1 MEIYNMIKQRIKKEE
16 RKYELI
22 KSKLQRDRTFGDL
35 ISYVK
40 YIFEYLWKNPY
51 YVSKI
56 LLIADNNDIK
66 NCLAHFFT
74 VNFYDNN
81 LSNNNKE
88 GQLLFVIALLVKE
101 EINKFNFNKPNNDI
115 NIIEQIF
122 LNNTPCS
129 YIFSELF
136 YKKEIQSFF
145 KPIII
150 DIIEELESSFPSQKI
165 IFDPGLIRD
174 SILFEKREQT
184 KEKEEDII
192 QNREKI
198 ITIRKSIYKND
209 KDINEKLKLFNEKYQ
224 FGLQREQLLKIS
236 KECEDKRVINYM
248 YKNILDSA
256 NNPDIYSTSVFLEK
270 IHFIKMSNDIGENYD
285 DDERKQFSK
294 NILAIYQ
301 QSFLE
306 TTKIIDKLL
315 DYLISNIHLLPFTI
329 KCINKIIFSII
340 DKKFPNLF
348 AHEKYFFIYQFFFNK
363 LVFPMLLEPSIYSLI
378 NDFIISDNT
387 RCNISIIMGI
397 INKFSSGQFYKDTQ
411 IEGQFTPFNW
421 YFLLKI
427 PKLLEFFEKASNV
440 DLPDYIQKIFDDDN
454 NNELDSEYN
463 YFEENYEEMISTKN
477 ILFSFDDFY
486 YLYMNMEANKDKL
499 FDDKNEKTKVLK
511 KAIIRLR
518 ESEYKIDKIK
528 NSLEKTEE
536 KTIRSNIS
544 PHTKKNK
551 QIDKKE
557 DEENK
562 LKSLKFFLISELLF
576 NKKCENLFNINSTK
590 EYYNI
595 KEEKNQ
601 EINDKAII
609 KAKNFICSFLY
620 NYYSLEDIHLSF
632 KNEKESNSINILKKL
647 KNYTKSSDLLRNEK
661 IPYEWYID
669 SIIEYLKKLPPKY
682 SENDYNLLYDELE
695 QEIKDSI
702 KIYNFEEISLLANKI
717 KFLKNSHIY
726 YDEAKK
732 VLIDIDLNNRVQVI
746 LEKEK
751 IPMEVRFTY
760 TSKKKRFK
768 IMPLSSTISGIFL
781 PLKLFTN
788 SEHKTCQTIN
798 QFISIFP
805 DLNELKKDQDSN
817 IFDIIKELQIPEKL
831 DEYFDYIEKYLK
843 ETEIENINEIK
854 DIKIKIY
861 DYVMEKLYDK
871 LFPDDS
877 DNDDIIIYNNCCK
890 ASWVELKHFIKGKDD
905 YILENFIPDTN
916 HYFQQINKEKSPR
929 KKLIYMNKIFTC
941 IQNLGLL
948 NGDHFEGTDEILS
961 ILNYAFIKN
970 KPVSIYSNCK
980 YMNLFIGEKKNKGEG
995 HQLSQMIGICQQVLN
1010 FNYKCLFDITEE
1022 EYNKNCDSINI
1033 EEI

>member
-1 MEIYNMIKQRIKKEE
+1 MIKQRIKKEE

-35 ISYVK
+35 ISYVI

-56 LLIADNNDIK
+56 LLTADNNDIK

-88 GQLLFVIALLVKE
+88 GQLLFIIALLVKE

-115 NIIEQIF
+115 NIIEQTF

-224 FGLQREQLLKIS
+224 FGIQREQLLKIS

-248 YKNILDSA
+248 HKKILDST

-397 INKFSSGQFYKDTQ
+397 INKFF
-411 IEGQFTPFNW
+411 
-421 YFLLKI
+421 
-427 PKLLEFFEKASNV
+427 
-440 DLPDYIQKIFDDDN
+440 
-454 NNELDSEYN
+454 
-463 YFEENYEEMISTKN
+463 
-477 ILFSFDDFY
+477 
-486 YLYMNMEANKDKL
+486 
-499 FDDKNEKTKVLK
+499 
-511 KAIIRLR
+511 
-518 ESEYKIDKIK
+518 
-528 NSLEKTEE
+528 
-536 KTIRSNIS
+536 
-544 PHTKKNK
+544 
-551 QIDKKE
+551 
-557 DEENK
+557 
-562 LKSLKFFLISELLF
+562 
-576 NKKCENLFNINSTK
+576 
-590 EYYNI
+590 
-595 KEEKNQ
+595 
-601 EINDKAII
+601 
-609 KAKNFICSFLY
+609 
-620 NYYSLEDIHLSF
+620 
-632 KNEKESNSINILKKL
+632 
-647 KNYTKSSDLLRNEK
+647 
-661 IPYEWYID
+661 
-669 SIIEYLKKLPPKY
+669 
-682 SENDYNLLYDELE
+682 
-695 QEIKDSI
+695 
-702 KIYNFEEISLLANKI
+702 
-717 KFLKNSHIY
+717 
-726 YDEAKK
+726 
-732 VLIDIDLNNRVQVI
+732 
-746 LEKEK
+746 
-751 IPMEVRFTY
+751 
-760 TSKKKRFK
+760 
-768 IMPLSSTISGIFL
+768 GIF
-781 PLKLFTN
+781 
-788 SEHKTCQTIN
+788 
-798 QFISIFP
+798 
-805 DLNELKKDQDSN
+805 
-817 IFDIIKELQIPEKL
+817 
-831 DEYFDYIEKYLK
+831 Y
-843 ETEIENINEIK
+843 
-854 DIKIKIY
+854 
-861 DYVMEKLYDK
+861 
-871 LFPDDS
+871 
-877 DNDDIIIYNNCCK
+877 
-890 ASWVELKHFIKGKDD
+890 
-905 YILENFIPDTN
+905 
-916 HYFQQINKEKSPR
+916 
-929 KKLIYMNKIFTC
+929 
-941 IQNLGLL
+941 
-948 NGDHFEGTDEILS
+948 
-961 ILNYAFIKN
+961 
-970 KPVSIYSNCK
+970 
-980 YMNLFIGEKKNKGEG
+980 
-995 HQLSQMIGICQQVLN
+995 
-1010 FNYKCLFDITEE
+1010 
-1022 EYNKNCDSINI
+1022 
-1033 EEI
+1033 

>member
-1 MEIYNMIKQRIKKEE
+1 
-16 RKYELI
+16 
-22 KSKLQRDRTFGDL
+22 
-35 ISYVK
+35 
-40 YIFEYLWKNPY
+40 
-51 YVSKI
+51 
-56 LLIADNNDIK
+56 
-66 NCLAHFFT
+66 
-74 VNFYDNN
+74 
-81 LSNNNKE
+81 
-88 GQLLFVIALLVKE
+88 
-101 EINKFNFNKPNNDI
+101 
-115 NIIEQIF
+115 
-122 LNNTPCS
+122 
-129 YIFSELF
+129 
-136 YKKEIQSFF
+136 
-145 KPIII
+145 
-150 DIIEELESSFPSQKI
+150 
-165 IFDPGLIRD
+165 
-174 SILFEKREQT
+174 
-184 KEKEEDII
+184 
-192 QNREKI
+192 
-198 ITIRKSIYKND
+198 
-209 KDINEKLKLFNEKYQ
+209 
-224 FGLQREQLLKIS
+224 
-236 KECEDKRVINYM
+236 
-248 YKNILDSA
+248 
-256 NNPDIYSTSVFLEK
+256 
-270 IHFIKMSNDIGENYD
+270 
-285 DDERKQFSK
+285 
-294 NILAIYQ
+294 
-301 QSFLE
+301 
-306 TTKIIDKLL
+306 
-315 DYLISNIHLLPFTI
+315 
-329 KCINKIIFSII
+329 
-340 DKKFPNLF
+340 
-348 AHEKYFFIYQFFFNK
+348 
-363 LVFPMLLEPSIYSLI
+363 ML
-378 NDFIISDNT
+378 
-387 RCNISIIMGI
+387 
-397 INKFSSGQFYKDTQ
+397 
-411 IEGQFTPFNW
+411 
-421 YFLLKI
+421 
-427 PKLLEFFEKASNV
+427 
-440 DLPDYIQKIFDDDN
+440 
-454 NNELDSEYN
+454 
-463 YFEENYEEMISTKN
+463 
-477 ILFSFDDFY
+477 
-486 YLYMNMEANKDKL
+486 
-499 FDDKNEKTKVLK
+499 
-511 KAIIRLR
+511 
-518 ESEYKIDKIK
+518 
-528 NSLEKTEE
+528 
-536 KTIRSNIS
+536 
-544 PHTKKNK
+544 
-551 QIDKKE
+551 
-557 DEENK
+557 
-562 LKSLKFFLISELLF
+562 
-576 NKKCENLFNINSTK
+576 
-590 EYYNI
+590 
-595 KEEKNQ
+595 KNQ

-609 KAKNFICSFLY
+609 KATNFICSFLY

-760 TSKKKRFK
+760 TSKKKRLK

-781 PLKLFTN
+781 PLKLFN
-788 SEHKTCQTIN
+788 YSEHKTCQTIN

>member
-1 MEIYNMIKQRIKKEE
+1 M
-16 RKYELI
+16 
-22 KSKLQRDRTFGDL
+22 
-35 ISYVK
+35 
-40 YIFEYLWKNPY
+40 
-51 YVSKI
+51 
-56 LLIADNNDIK
+56 
-66 NCLAHFFT
+66 
-74 VNFYDNN
+74 
-81 LSNNNKE
+81 
-88 GQLLFVIALLVKE
+88 
-101 EINKFNFNKPNNDI
+101 
-115 NIIEQIF
+115 
-122 LNNTPCS
+122 
-129 YIFSELF
+129 
-136 YKKEIQSFF
+136 
-145 KPIII
+145 
-150 DIIEELESSFPSQKI
+150 
-165 IFDPGLIRD
+165 
-174 SILFEKREQT
+174 
-184 KEKEEDII
+184 
-192 QNREKI
+192 
-198 ITIRKSIYKND
+198 
-209 KDINEKLKLFNEKYQ
+209 
-224 FGLQREQLLKIS
+224 
-236 KECEDKRVINYM
+236 
-248 YKNILDSA
+248 
-256 NNPDIYSTSVFLEK
+256 
-270 IHFIKMSNDIGENYD
+270 
-285 DDERKQFSK
+285 
-294 NILAIYQ
+294 
-301 QSFLE
+301 
-306 TTKIIDKLL
+306 
-315 DYLISNIHLLPFTI
+315 
-329 KCINKIIFSII
+329 
-340 DKKFPNLF
+340 
-348 AHEKYFFIYQFFFNK
+348 
-363 LVFPMLLEPSIYSLI
+363 
-378 NDFIISDNT
+378 
-387 RCNISIIMGI
+387 
-397 INKFSSGQFYKDTQ
+397 
-411 IEGQFTPFNW
+411 
-421 YFLLKI
+421 
-427 PKLLEFFEKASNV
+427 
-440 DLPDYIQKIFDDDN
+440 
-454 NNELDSEYN
+454 
-463 YFEENYEEMISTKN
+463 
-477 ILFSFDDFY
+477 
-486 YLYMNMEANKDKL
+486 
-499 FDDKNEKTKVLK
+499 
-511 KAIIRLR
+511 
-518 ESEYKIDKIK
+518 
-528 NSLEKTEE
+528 
-536 KTIRSNIS
+536 
-544 PHTKKNK
+544 
-551 QIDKKE
+551 
-557 DEENK
+557 
-562 LKSLKFFLISELLF
+562 
-576 NKKCENLFNINSTK
+576 
-590 EYYNI
+590 
-595 KEEKNQ
+595 
-601 EINDKAII
+601 
-609 KAKNFICSFLY
+609 
-620 NYYSLEDIHLSF
+620 
-632 KNEKESNSINILKKL
+632 
-647 KNYTKSSDLLRNEK
+647 
-661 IPYEWYID
+661 
-669 SIIEYLKKLPPKY
+669 PPKY
-682 SENDYNLLYDELE
+682 SENDYSLLYDELE

-995 HQLSQMIGICQQVLN
+995 HQLSQMIGICQQMLN

-1022 EYNKNCDSINI
+1022 EYKKNCDSINI